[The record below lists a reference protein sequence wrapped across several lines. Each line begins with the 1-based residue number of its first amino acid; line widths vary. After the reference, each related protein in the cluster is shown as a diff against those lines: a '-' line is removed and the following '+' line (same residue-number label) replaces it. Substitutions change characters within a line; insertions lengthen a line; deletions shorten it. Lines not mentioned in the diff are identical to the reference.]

1 MLFCHLILSDLH
13 QQLTKITARSF
24 TENQTPPSSCTERKV
39 IIQLGNLIRVSLAK
53 HGFRR
58 SRVGF
63 SKWSKHGQTTLL
75 VAGHDPPIDITIYS
89 DVPTNPGPQ
98 FGNSIESFLTNSDK
112 RKPKDRSRHYS
123 NLVQVPLTA
132 PAIVYNN
139 RPRLIRC
146 CVLNAQSIR
155 NKGPD
160 LVYFVCDSKVDIVVI
175 TETWLK
181 SGDSAARIAA
191 TPSGYPLFDH
201 PRPDR
206 NGGGTGILAWNS
218 FVVKQARAGICDTFE
233 YSEWIIV
240 SGSARLRLVVIY
252 RPPYSSSHPRTVGMF
267 VTEFAEFL
275 ESVVMTAE
283 PLVLAG
289 DFNINVN
296 SMTDNDAAQFLDLL
310 SSMGLNQHIDFPTH
324 TSGNTLDLLISRTLN
339 SNLIQDV

>member
-240 SGSARLRLVVIY
+240 SGSTRL
-252 RPPYSSSHPRTVGMF
+252 
-267 VTEFAEFL
+267 AW
-275 ESVVMTAE
+275 
-283 PLVLAG
+283 
-289 DFNINVN
+289 
-296 SMTDNDAAQFLDLL
+296 L
-310 SSMGLNQHIDFPTH
+310 SSTGR
-324 TSGNTLDLLISRTLN
+324 RTLQVIRVLWACLSQN
-339 SNLIQDV
+339 SPSS